1 MKSFLISFWV
11 NTHYATILMHLILN
25 MYYNAI
31 EVAMVVT
38 DVGDVA
44 GGALICAGSNSI
56 IGAYTSEASG

>member
-1 MKSFLISFWV
+1 
-11 NTHYATILMHLILN
+11 MHLILN